1 MLGCWVE
8 RSVHLGADYGSL
20 AVQHNY
26 TILSCHKQWPGGP
39 SALYPCQPLGCHMA
53 PIPVEKHDH
62 EESHVIS
69 LVAKE
74 FCVLTIEPV
83 R

>member
-1 MLGCWVE
+1 MA
-8 RSVHLGADYGSL
+8 HLLS
-20 AVQHNY
+20 N
-26 TILSCHKQWPGGP
+26 TIIP
-39 SALYPCQPLGCHMA
+39 SYPAINSGRVVPVLYLYPCQPLGCHMA

-62 EESHVIS
+62 QESHVIS

-74 FCVLTIEPV
+74 FCVLTVEPG